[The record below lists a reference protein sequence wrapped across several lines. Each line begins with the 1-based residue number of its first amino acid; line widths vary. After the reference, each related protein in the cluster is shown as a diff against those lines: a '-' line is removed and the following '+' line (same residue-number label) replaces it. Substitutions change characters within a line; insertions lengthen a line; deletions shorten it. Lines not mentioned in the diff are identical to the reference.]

1 VASDANIEKALRGLI
16 GDEPLLTIMAS
27 VLEACRRQQG
37 LTFGEAAGIAGNMAP
52 EVLLLA
58 WDWRLLLPRR
68 SRQCAEWDDRVMRF
82 EADEYYEMPNIVRFL
97 LDIAARN
104 GLWDPASAVDALYVH
119 MGEPEHEK
127 MPALVREIVKSAVHF
142 QINGAAIGVAC
153 VKTGLG
159 KRTGAMIALLKGGGL
174 ISPRLLGTAPM
185 EKVRSPVYEVHP
197 AVRWP

>member
-1 VASDANIEKALRGLI
+1 MASEANIEKALRGLL
-16 GDEPLLTIMAS
+16 GDEPLLTILAS

-37 LTFGEAAGIAGNMAP
+37 LTFGEAARIAGDMAA

-82 EADEYYEMPNIVRFL
+82 EADEYYEIPNIVRFL

-142 QINGAAIGVAC
+142 QINGAAIGGAC

-159 KRTGAMIALLKGGGL
+159 KRTGAMIAILKGGGL

-197 AVRWP
+197 AIRWP